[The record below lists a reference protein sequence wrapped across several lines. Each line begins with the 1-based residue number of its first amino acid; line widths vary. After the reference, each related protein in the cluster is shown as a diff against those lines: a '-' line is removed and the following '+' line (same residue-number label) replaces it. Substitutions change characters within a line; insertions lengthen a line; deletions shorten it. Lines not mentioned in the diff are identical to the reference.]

1 MAIEL
6 KDDITKKINPTAIQL
21 ALIGAMHDYTFR
33 NEGDFEF
40 HLECA
45 VIVDAYYKTHERSEE
60 AAKEIKELL
69 ANLVKAIND
78 KAALFDIPIYEDNQ
92 YGHRIHDKKVQDN
105 FNTVISEVARD
116 LCSEVRVVAFRPVTA
131 IEKSMD
137 FDEIHYNSV
146 IEIKVCDHDFIASM
160 DDQHFHSGYYAV
172 PTMFMNH
179 TLIGYEKDPHDEWAH
194 EEDVKKY
201 NPPASR
207 VAVNPFVMKALK
219 NLCAHEA
226 GKCKNDYMYKK
237 ALNDNTLTALA
248 ESASTRFG
256 LDKQTLLLA
265 AAQVREKIKV
275 GNYNDK
281 QQFLR
286 NISFYHFSHLVQT
299 SYDINALVRMFDE
312 IDDGSNA
319 NTDYS
324 VAPFGVKN
332 AVGYSDFLTQPK
344 TA

>member
-1 MAIEL
+1 MAVEL

-45 VIVDAYYKTHERSEE
+45 VIVDVYYKTHERSEE

-69 ANLVKAIND
+69 ASLVKAINA
-78 KAALFDIPIYEDNQ
+78 KAALFDMPIYEDNE
-92 YGHRIHDKKVQDN
+92 YGHRMHDKKVQDN

-160 DDQHFHSGYYAV
+160 DSQHFHSGYYAV

-194 EEDVKKY
+194 KEDVKKY
-201 NPPASR
+201 NPPAST

-219 NLCAHEA
+219 NLCVHEA
-226 GKCKNDYMYKK
+226 DKCRDDYFYKK
-237 ALNDNTLTALA
+237 ALNDRTLTGIA
-248 ESASTRFG
+248 ESTSTLLG
-256 LDKQTLLLA
+256 LDKRTLLLA
-265 AAQVREKIKV
+265 AAHVRERVKAGGYLNNKH
-275 GNYNDK
+275 D
-281 QQFLR
+281 FLK
-286 NISFYHFSHLVQT
+286 NISCYFFGHLL
-299 SYDINALVRMFDE
+299 SNSDDINTLAKMLAKV
-312 IDDGSNA
+312 DDGSNA
-319 NTDYS
+319 NTNYS

-332 AVGYSDFLTQPK
+332 AVGYSDFLTP
-344 TA
+344 